1 MQTIFCI
8 YETEERFPRF
18 VRSAPDAEAA
28 FQDILANALD
38 GHEDDLSAW
47 AASRIEDGKRIARYD
62 LQVDVEDADAQFFL
76 GYWEGQFAD
85 LVCAG
90 AAGVPSMDED
100 ELASARRVLEAI
112 EQKEGQT

>member
-1 MQTIFCI
+1 MQTIFCV

-18 VRSAPDAEAA
+18 VRSAPDADAA

-38 GHEDDLSAW
+38 CHEDDLSAW
-47 AASRIEDGKRIARYD
+47 VASRIADEKRIARYD
-62 LQVDVEDADAQFFL
+62 LQVDVADTDVQFFL

-85 LVCAG
+85 LVSAG
-90 AAGVPSMDED
+90 AAEDDSMDED

-112 EQKEGQT
+112 EQREGQT

>member
-18 VRSAPDAEAA
+18 IRTASDPAAA
-28 FQDILANALD
+28 FEDILANALD
-38 GHEDDLSAW
+38 GYEDELSAW
-47 AASRIEDGKRIARYD
+47 VASQIATGKRVARYD
-62 LQVDVEDADAQFFL
+62 LQVDVEDSDAQFFL

-85 LVCAG
+85 LVRSG
-90 AAGVPSMDED
+90 SSSSQPDSDDDLV
-100 ELASARRVLEAI
+100 SARRVLDAI